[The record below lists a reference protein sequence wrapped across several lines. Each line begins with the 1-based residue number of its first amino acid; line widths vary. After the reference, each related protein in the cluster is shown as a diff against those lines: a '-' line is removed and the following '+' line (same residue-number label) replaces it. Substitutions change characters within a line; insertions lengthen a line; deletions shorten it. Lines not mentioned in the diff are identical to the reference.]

1 MNKLILSLLLLAA
14 SHAAAAACPGK
25 TADKDIFAF
34 PELERSHVV
43 FKDYE
48 VRIFDSG
55 DCKRKLFRQ
64 QSGVEILKGGQRV
77 YTQTGY
83 SFSVGYPYEDDQ
95 SPDAFPVP
103 MGTDLTGEGEP
114 DLLVSEYSSDNPHCC
129 FTFHLFRIGKT
140 FGKIQ
145 SIPLFDADE
154 SDFVQRPGQ
163 KGLILDSA
171 DYSAFAYFPFGFAGS
186 PAGRV
191 LLSFQKGQFRL
202 DVRRMKANPPTQ
214 AEFDDCWK
222 RFRAS
227 PDWKKPDQPQ
237 PMGMW
242 YYATDLIYTGN
253 PAIAWNFLLQSWGST
268 RDSHRKYVDEYR
280 GRLTKSV
287 YYSQLF
293 DLQKAPVSAD
303 SQKIDWRK
311 QCTEYLRG

>member
-1 MNKLILSLLLLAA
+1 MHKLILALLLLFA
-14 SHAAAAACPGK
+14 SHAAIAACPGR
-25 TADKDIFAF
+25 AGDKGIFAF
-34 PELERSHVV
+34 PELEKSHAV

-48 VRIFDSG
+48 VRIFDSS
-55 DCKRKLFRQ
+55 DCKKKLFKQ
-64 QSGVEILKGGQRV
+64 QAGVEILKGGRRI

-95 SPDAFPVP
+95 SPDSSPAPI
-103 MGTDLTGEGEP
+103 GTDLTGEAEP
-114 DLLVSEYSSDNPHCC
+114 DLLLSEYSGENPHCC
-129 FTFHLFRIGKT
+129 FTFHVFRIGKT
-140 FGKIQ
+140 FGKVQ

-163 KGLILDSA
+163 KGLVLDSA

-202 DVRRMKANPPTQ
+202 DLKRMKAKPPTQ

-222 RFRAS
+222 RFRAN
-227 PDWKKPDQPQ
+227 PDWKKHDQPQ

-253 PAIAWNFLLQSWGST
+253 PAIAWNFLLQSWGT
-268 RDSHRKYVDEYR
+268 NRDEYR
-280 GRLTKSV
+280 KYIAEYKRRLSRSV
-287 YYSQLF
+287 YYTQLA
-293 DLQKAPVSAD
+293 DLEKARLTAD
-303 SQKIDWRK
+303 SQKIDWRQ
-311 QCTEYLRG
+311 QCISYAQP

>member
-1 MNKLILSLLLLAA
+1 MNRLILFLFLLAA
-14 SHAAAAACPGK
+14 SHAAAAACPAKAGG
-25 TADKDIFAF
+25 KDIFAF
-34 PELERSHVV
+34 PELEKSHAV

-55 DCKRKLFRQ
+55 DCKKKLFKQR
-64 QSGVEILKGGQRV
+64 SGLEILKGGQRL
-77 YTQTGY
+77 YTQTGNG
-83 SFSVGYPYEDDQ
+83 FSVGYPYEDDQ

-103 MGTDLTGEGEP
+103 IGTDLTGEGEP
-114 DLLVSEYSSDNPHCC
+114 DLLVSEYSSENPHCC
-129 FTFHLFRIGKT
+129 FTFHVFRIGKT

-191 LLSFQKGQFRL
+191 LLSFQNGQFRL
-202 DVRRMKANPPTQ
+202 DLKRMKARPPTQ
-214 AEFDDCWK
+214 QEFDDCWK

-227 PDWKKPDQPQ
+227 PAWKKQDQPQ

-242 YYATDLIYTGN
+242 YYTTDLIYTGN
-253 PAIAWNFLLQSWGST
+253 PAIAWNFLLQSWGSN
-268 RDSHRKYVDEYR
+268 RDTYRKYVGEYR
-280 GRLTKSV
+280 ERLAKSV
-287 YYSQLF
+287 YSAQLA
-293 DLQKAPVSAD
+293 DLEKIKISAE
-303 SQKIDWRK
+303 SQKIDWRQ
-311 QCTEYLRG
+311 QCIDYAQP